1 MQYIYIFFTTI
12 ITCLCIY
19 IYILYNQKSDLEIK
33 NYKLNEDLIQ
43 TEISLSLEQEKT
55 KIMSK
60 MNTEIQKDMKLLQEK
75 TEKSSYK
82 KVYVNNCQYKIY
94 DLNKTKG
101 IPLYIGTIGK

>member
-19 IYILYNQKSDLEIK
+19 IYILHNQKSDLEIK

-60 MNTEIQKDMKLLQEK
+60 MNTEIQKDLNSLQKETQK
-75 TEKSSYK
+75 VLYK

-94 DLNKTKG
+94 DLNKTQG
-101 IPLYIGTIGK
+101 IPLYIGNIGQ